1 MNLKS
6 ANNVNAPLKPPTPLC
21 RSGCYFHTRDLAR
34 SWRARG
40 RLPFFGFKCAGRE
53 KMRARRQQA
62 ERHETVHVGHGAR
75 TDLQPCAGPRVVAEV
90 ARQHQTL
97 RNKLQPAAR
106 CGTLLVNIGA
116 WLRYRL
122 YRRIRS
128 SLIASGEAYIV
139 DRVVDRIADGILRLV
154 RILNPLADLPSR
166 KRRHRIQ
173 KITQATL
180 RRGRLGGP
188 FEGPRLSKH

>member
-1 MNLKS
+1 MSFYHMNLKS
-6 ANNVNAPLKPPTPLC
+6 ANNVNAPLKPPPPLC

-62 ERHETVHVGHGAR
+62 ERHETVHVEHGAR

-139 DRVVDRIADGILRLV
+139 DRVVE
-154 RILNPLADLPSR
+154 
-166 KRRHRIQ
+166 
-173 KITQATL
+173 
-180 RRGRLGGP
+180 RRGWHPSPRPHHESFGRSAEPKTQTSDSKNNSSDFAQRTIGGTI
-188 FEGPRLSKH
+188 